1 MLCFN
6 VNRRQKF
13 TFLEGNLLFIENNI
27 LTGKKSTNYKVEVPV
42 ISRSRLIIFLLYFIS
57 ASIYIYLGILVI
69 RKNYRSLKNR
79 LIFLISISLTI
90 WAISHGLSLV
100 AFNGDDVLLWRRI
113 GALGYLSFYSLL
125 LHFTL
130 VLTEKKETLKKWWVL
145 PSLYFPAIVLISVY
159 SISSYMQN
167 YYELT
172 ELNIGWVISEEITA
186 WSYAFYLYFI
196 AFIIACILLLW
207 KWGRNEE
214 AVRKK
219 KQSRIILSTLIIA
232 FTIGTIADIL
242 PLYLDMRDYPD
253 LAIILI
259 TIPIS
264 GIFYSVEKYKL
275 MSLSPKNIA
284 GDILE
289 TMNDGLIVIDK
300 NKKIQMV
307 NQRALE
313 QLNYKKEDLI
323 NKTIENILK
332 DDGLIESFYSGNN
345 SHDMIKYQEKNL
357 RKKDGKVL
365 PVLFSI
371 ALLQDDW
378 GDELGLIFTFSN
390 IEERVEAEKKLR
402 KLNEELEEKVAQ
414 RTKELEYLANHD
426 SLTRLPN
433 RRLFIDRLNREI
445 VQAEANNQS
454 IMVVMLDLDGF
465 KEVNDTLGHE
475 KGDELLKMTAR
486 RLRANLR
493 EQDIVA
499 RFGGDEFIIKCK
511 DIKGKKSA
519 KVVAEKIIETFQE
532 PFEVGGRNFEITA
545 SVGAAFYPEDGQDV
559 EKLTKKA
566 DQAMYVSKKFSK
578 NQYTFYGNVN

>member
-1 MLCFN
+1 M
-6 VNRRQKF
+6 
-13 TFLEGNLLFIENNI
+13 
-27 LTGKKSTNYKVEVPV
+27 EVPV

-57 ASIYIYLGILVI
+57 ASTYIYLGVLVI
-69 RKNYRSLKNR
+69 RKNYHSLKNR

-100 AFNGDDVLLWRRI
+100 ANSAEKALLWRRI

-159 SISSYMQN
+159 SLSSYMHN
-167 YYELT
+167 YYEFT

-196 AFIIACILLLW
+196 AFVIASSLLLW
-207 KWGRNEE
+207 KWGSTEE
-214 AVRKK
+214 AIRKK

-232 FTIGTIADIL
+232 FIIGTIVDIL
-242 PLYLDMRDYPD
+242 PLFFDLRDYPD

-323 NKTIENILK
+323 NKTIENLLQEE
-332 DDGLIESFYSGNN
+332 GLIESFYSGKKT
-345 SHDMIKYQEKNL
+345 SDMIKYQESNL
-357 RKKDGKVL
+357 RRKDDSDL

-390 IEERVEAEKKLR
+390 IEERVRAEKKLR
-402 KLNEELEEKVAQ
+402 KLNEELENKVAQ
-414 RTKELEYLANHD
+414 RTKELQYLANHD

-433 RRLFIDRLNREI
+433 RRLFIDSLNKSI
-445 VQAEANNQS
+445 VQAQADNQS

-486 RLRANLR
+486 RLRENLR
-493 EQDIVA
+493 EKDIVA

-511 DIKGKKSA
+511 DIKGRRSA
-519 KVVAEKIIETFQE
+519 KVVVDKMIKAFQK
-532 PFEVGGRNFEITA
+532 PFEVGGINFDITA
-545 SVGAAFYPEDGQDV
+545 SIGAAFYPEDGHDV
-559 EKLTKKA
+559 ETLTEKA
-566 DQAMYVSKKFSK
+566 DQAMYVSKKFNK
-578 NQYTFYGNVN
+578 NQYTFYENVN